1 MVIKKL
7 RKYLDENSVKYI
19 VISHSASFSAQEIAA
34 LTHIPGREMA
44 KPVMVNVKGELAM
57 AVLPAS
63 YHIDFNRL
71 ALAMGTFDVYLAL
84 ESEFKEK
91 FSDCEVGAM
100 PPFGNLYGIDV
111 YVAQSLTEDE
121 EIAFNAG
128 SHTDLVKMAYKDFER
143 LVQPKILSFTDRLD
157 KKPLKNRVFA

>member
-7 RKYLDENSVKYI
+7 RKYLDENSVKYV

-34 LTHIPGREMA
+34 MTHIPGREMA
-44 KPVMVNVKGELAM
+44 KPVMVNVNGELAM

-71 ALAMGTFDVYLAL
+71 ALAMGTFDVYLAS

-91 FSDCEVGAM
+91 FPDCEVGAM
-100 PPFGNLYGIDV
+100 PPFGNLYGVEV

-121 EIAFNAG
+121 DIAFNAG
-128 SHTDLVKMAYKDFER
+128 SHTDLIKLPYKDFER